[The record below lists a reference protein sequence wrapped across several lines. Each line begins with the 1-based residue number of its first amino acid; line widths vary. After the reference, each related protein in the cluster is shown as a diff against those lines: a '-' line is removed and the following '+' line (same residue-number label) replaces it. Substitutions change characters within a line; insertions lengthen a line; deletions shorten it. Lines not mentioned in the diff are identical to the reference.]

1 LAASLILVTSTRA
14 QAPNRG
20 ADPQPT
26 TVQTDRVAIP
36 GLSRPAGLTEA
47 DIVSLRAD
55 TAAQLKALE
64 SATPTMPSSTAATT
78 PRPGSTPAPTPAA
91 PAGAAAD
98 PALHDLLQRRLNF
111 LEEYDKA
118 VNTLKKA
125 TKPEPNPEQQVA
137 ESKAE
142 LHRQHA
148 ILERA
153 AARPETLLP
162 PAFRSPAAGGSS
174 SLDGEMKDALEA
186 TTNDLKEWKS
196 KLETLRTEVVNWENR
211 QDARRVERD
220 KLFQRVAALKVRGVE
235 REAGVGVPTTRA
247 RRLAQERLI
256 NWEWEARVEALRLQ
270 VIEAQIALET
280 KLKGG
285 RELSIQVCKARIH
298 VLDRTL
304 ELMQQRYRAAAE
316 IRERDLQAKAARE
329 ADTARRSADPLERF
343 RARREAELAELE
355 VQVVKYEQILATS
368 PSPSLFEQRSLAD
381 HAQADLARVKELL
394 DDGRVS
400 RLDAVRL
407 NNEFRRIGPERDRL
421 LHNEMA
427 IVEGRMQ
434 YYEDALTK
442 VEIDLLQDS
451 LRDRFEQDLLQE
463 RLPPARAAE
472 GAALLAA
479 LVQKQ
484 RTMLVRR
491 RAALERLTDCTA
503 QTLQEVTRRLGILDE
518 EYGFIRT
525 NLFWVRDQEPIGLG
539 TLSQAIREVQQLAKT
554 LLRLAQETAKPGH
567 RDPPTAEFLVAALL
581 ALGLPVG
588 LVRLR
593 RSLRVLID
601 RDLPPCG

>member
-1 LAASLILVTSTRA
+1 
-14 QAPNRG
+14 
-20 ADPQPT
+20 
-26 TVQTDRVAIP
+26 
-36 GLSRPAGLTEA
+36 
-47 DIVSLRAD
+47 
-55 TAAQLKALE
+55 
-64 SATPTMPSSTAATT
+64 
-78 PRPGSTPAPTPAA
+78 
-91 PAGAAAD
+91 
-98 PALHDLLQRRLNF
+98 
-111 LEEYDKA
+111 
-118 VNTLKKA
+118 
-125 TKPEPNPEQQVA
+125 
-137 ESKAE
+137 
-142 LHRQHA
+142 
-148 ILERA
+148 
-153 AARPETLLP
+153 
-162 PAFRSPAAGGSS
+162 
-174 SLDGEMKDALEA
+174 MKDALEA

-196 KLETLRTEVVNWENR
+196 KLETLRTEVVNWESR
-211 QDARRVERD
+211 QNARRVERD
-220 KLFQRVAALKVRGVE
+220 KLFQRVAALKARGAE
-235 REAGVGVPTTRA
+235 READAGVQTARA

-256 NWEWEARVEALRLQ
+256 NLEWEARVEALRLQ

-285 RELSIQVCKARIH
+285 RELSIQVCKTRIH
-298 VLDRTL
+298 VIEQTL

-316 IRERDLQAKAARE
+316 LRERDLQAKAARE

-343 RARREAELAELE
+343 RARREADLAELE
-355 VQVVKYEQILATS
+355 VQVVKYEQILTTS
-368 PSPSLFEQRSLAD
+368 PSPSVDEQRSLAD
-381 HAQADLARVKELL
+381 HAQADFARVKELL

-421 LHNEMA
+421 LHNELA

-434 YYEDALTK
+434 YYEDVLTK

-472 GAALLAA
+472 GEALLAS

-539 TLSQAIREVQQLAKT
+539 TLSQAIRELQQLVKT
-554 LLRLAQETAKPGH
+554 LLRLAQETAKSGH
-567 RDPPTAEFLVAALL
+567 RDSPTAEFLIATLL
-581 ALGLPVG
+581 VLGLPAG

-601 RDLPPCG
+601 RDLPPRG